1 MFLLISIFKSHD
13 FRMAWRRSLLICWAT
28 FNRIRSCYRVAYKLV
43 QINLQGHSLIPHR
56 GLLDPASTENLWNLV
71 TLYIYASNYHSTE
84 NYNCP
89 RSKHVFITT
98 KNGALLHPRV
108 GKVNLLQSSSFQA
121 NATIG
126 LWECI
131 LTISLCHFTLLQVAE
146 LQEMSWPMVL
156 MVVFSR
162 SPKLDTIFHAH
173 CMLHSHEVIVPWTV
187 VGNLKG
193 QGKDKMINTSAR
205 KLCTSDDSYKFKQF
219 LIPYHVETKE
229 PVTQKH
235 LDLLIV
241 SWKISM
247 GIASCVLVNSSPLIT
262 TWSKL
267 VCS

>member
-1 MFLLISIFKSHD
+1 
-13 FRMAWRRSLLICWAT
+13 
-28 FNRIRSCYRVAYKLV
+28 
-43 QINLQGHSLIPHR
+43 
-56 GLLDPASTENLWNLV
+56 
-71 TLYIYASNYHSTE
+71 
-84 NYNCP
+84 
-89 RSKHVFITT
+89 
-98 KNGALLHPRV
+98 
-108 GKVNLLQSSSFQA
+108 
-121 NATIG
+121 
-126 LWECI
+126 
-131 LTISLCHFTLLQVAE
+131 
-146 LQEMSWPMVL
+146 MVL

-173 CMLHSHEVIVPWTV
+173 CMLNSHEVIVPWTV

-235 LDLLIV
+235 LDLLVV